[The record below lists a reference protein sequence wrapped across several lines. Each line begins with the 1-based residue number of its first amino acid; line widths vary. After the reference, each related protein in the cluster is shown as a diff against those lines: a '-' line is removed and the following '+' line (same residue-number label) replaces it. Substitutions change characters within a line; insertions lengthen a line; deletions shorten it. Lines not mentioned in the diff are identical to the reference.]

1 MKRDKLNLKT
11 LKVQSFVTSMSQNK
25 VETVKGGQTGC
36 PYVCLGAPDF
46 TQDPNGCL
54 SLPQLICD
62 DPYGVT
68 GAHAC

>member
-1 MKRDKLNLKT
+1 MKKLQIKD
-11 LKVQSFVTSMSQNK
+11 LKVKSFITQGETLNTG
-25 VETVKGGQTGC
+25 TVKGGQTGC
-36 PYVCLGAPDF
+36 PYVCITQPDF

-68 GAHAC
+68 GAHSC